1 MAKYP
6 YLPLWTDAYLAD
18 TRHLSTLEHGAYLLL
33 LFEAWRR
40 PRCTLPNND
49 ELLARLAG
57 LSAGEWA
64 KVRTVVMAFWKIDK
78 RSKEWTQ
85 IRLTRERMYVDRKSG
100 VQRDRIVKYWK
111 EKKKTD
117 TVEVPRKYQ
126 VDTADIPPTPTP
138 TLIKERLLTESKE
151 SAKSA
156 IRGSRLEI
164 ESLPEAWAAWALEN
178 TDQDPTEVWPNFRD
192 YWIAAPGQRGVKR
205 GERGWFATWRNW
217 CRKNDKQKSN
227 GKASSYSDLLARTQR
242 VTDQLMKGSDDELP
256 SDDTGQANGG
266 KDSRKLPRH
275 PGKP

>member
-117 TVEVPRKYQ
+117 TVEEPRKYQ

-192 YWIAAPGQRGVKR
+192 YWIAQPGQRGVKR

-227 GKASSYSDLLARTQR
+227 GKTSSYSDLLARTQR
-242 VTDQLMKGSDDELP
+242 VTDQLMKGSIDELP
-256 SDDTGQANGG
+256 NDDNGEANGG
-266 KDSRKLPRH
+266 TDSRKLPRH
-275 PGKP
+275 TGKP